1 MPVVRF
7 ERENKAINVL
17 PGTNL
22 RQVALKSGVELYSP
36 LQRVVHI
43 RANVGDFHIPCASDV
58 VEIEGKGTNARSEE
72 EELLVVGRLLP
83 KYKVQPNHRLAC
95 MVSIN
100 GDITVKTLPL
110 REVDSAN
117 TSLHRKFYAFAA
129 AFTLFI
135 LALLAVLGLD
145 MAGKF

>member
-43 RANVGDFHIPCASDV
+43 RANVGEIHIPCASDV
-58 VEIEGKGTNARSEE
+58 VEVEGKGVNVRTEE
-72 EELLVVGRLLP
+72 EELLVAGRLLP

-95 MVSIN
+95 LVSVN

-110 REVDSAN
+110 REVDRAN
-117 TSLHRKFYAFAA
+117 TSLHAKFYAFTA
-129 AFTLFI
+129 AFSLFI
-135 LALLAVLGLD
+135 LALLLVLGLD
-145 MAGKF
+145 IAGKF